1 VYDEFLSDVPL
12 PGLERGYRAL
22 TLTMIV
28 HLDAERDEWQ
38 IGWTLGPTGDAMPDE
53 SVALPPIK
61 GVAAER
67 SVLLRLHALLDR
79 AYERLEPF

>member
-12 PGLERGYRAL
+12 PGL
-22 TLTMIV
+22 
-28 HLDAERDEWQ
+28 
-38 IGWTLGPTGDAMPDE
+38 PDE